1 MLLCIGAALALL
13 LFHAHI
19 VSFHFVSF
27 TVIIIRN
34 YTRNHRWQMEYALRA
49 SRSLSRAYSCVVYTL
64 CAHPRLRHSRK
75 SNSYIEKAPW
85 PISWNGKWCTLS
97 ASASASMAVFVVF
110 TQHISFL
117 PRGCR
122 GIFGACVCLPI
133 FQFHA
138 SFLAYTCVRV
148 HFKLT
153 E

>member
-34 YTRNHRWQMEYALRA
+34 YTRNHRWQMEVRIACLALIRV
-49 SRSLSRAYSCVVYTL
+49 LCILCVPIHGSAIRGKVIHIL
-64 CAHPRLRHSRK
+64 KRHRGQLVEMANGVHFLHRHRLRWLYLWCSHSTFHFHRVDAVEFSVRAFACLF
-75 SNSYIEKAPW
+75 SNF
-85 PISWNGKWCTLS
+85 TLH
-97 ASASASMAVFVVF
+97 FWR
-110 TQHISFL
+110 T
-117 PRGCR
+117 R
-122 GIFGACVCLPI
+122 
-133 FQFHA
+133 
-138 SFLAYTCVRV
+138 VRV